1 MITERSL
8 MKIVNVENLQKN
20 YTVYQRKGLLREK
33 RIIRA
38 LQNISFTVN
47 RGEFLG
53 YIGPN
58 GAGKSTTIKILTGIM
73 TPDGGSA
80 IVDGMVP
87 YRERKRYVKKIGVV
101 FGQKTQLWWDLPVR
115 DTYTLLKAIYG
126 VPESRFKEQINYLSD
141 HLELEEIMDRP
152 VRQLSLG
159 QRMRAELAA
168 ALVHDPE
175 LLFLDEPTI
184 GLDIVSKHRV
194 LQFLREL
201 HSRGKT
207 IFLTTHDLKD
217 IEALCQEILIIN
229 HGSLVYKGTL
239 EGLKVMVKLPRV
251 LRIQLREGAFSLD
264 GRGAE
269 FIERYAARYDPKI
282 GIIDVELSGAFR
294 PANVAR
300 EFMQVME
307 IEDFR
312 ITDPSI
318 EDVVRIIY
326 RK

>member
-1 MITERSL
+1 MQ
-8 MKIVNVENLQKN
+8 IVNVENLQKN
-20 YTVYQRKGLLREK
+20 YTVYQRKGLFREK

-87 YRERKRYVKKIGVV
+87 YRERKLYVRNIGVV

-115 DTYTLLKAIYG
+115 DTYSLLKAIYG
-126 VPESRFKEQINYLSD
+126 VPESRFKEQIGYLSG
-141 HLELEEIMDRP
+141 HLELGEIMDRP

-239 EGLKVMVKLPRV
+239 EGLKGMVKLPRV
-251 LRIQLREGAFSLD
+251 LKIQLREGAFSLD
-264 GRGAE
+264 GRCTG
-269 FIERYAARYDPKI
+269 FIERYAARYDSKT
-282 GIIDVELSGAFR
+282 GTIDVELSDTAR

-318 EDVVRIIY
+318 EDVVRVIY

>member
-1 MITERSL
+1 MQ
-8 MKIVNVENLQKN
+8 IVNVENLQKN

-87 YRERKRYVKKIGVV
+87 YRERKRYVRNIGVV

-126 VPESRFKEQINYLSD
+126 VQESRFKEQIRYLSG
-141 HLELEEIMDRP
+141 HLELGEIMDRP

-207 IFLTTHDLKD
+207 IFLTTHDMKD

-239 EGLKVMVKLPRV
+239 EGLKGMVKLPRV
-251 LRIQLREGAFSLD
+251 LRIQLREGTFSPD
-264 GRGAE
+264 GRCAGL
-269 FIERYAARYDPKI
+269 IEKYAAGYDSKM
-282 GIIDVELSGAFR
+282 GTIDVELSDTTR

-318 EDVVRIIY
+318 EDVVKVIY

>member
-282 GIIDVELSGAFR
+282 GIIDVELSGTFR

>member
-1 MITERSL
+1 
-8 MKIVNVENLQKN
+8 
-20 YTVYQRKGLLREK
+20 
-33 RIIRA
+33 
-38 LQNISFTVN
+38 
-47 RGEFLG
+47 
-53 YIGPN
+53 
-58 GAGKSTTIKILTGIM
+58 M

-87 YRERKRYVKKIGVV
+87 YRERKRYVRKIGVV

-126 VPESRFKEQINYLSD
+126 VPESRFKEQINYHSD

>member
-1 MITERSL
+1 MQ
-8 MKIVNVENLQKN
+8 IVNVENLQKN
-20 YTVYQRKGLLREK
+20 YTVYQRKGLFREK

-87 YRERKRYVKKIGVV
+87 YRERKLYVRNIGVV

-115 DTYTLLKAIYG
+115 DTYSLLKAIYG
-126 VPESRFKEQINYLSD
+126 VPESRFKEQIGYLSG
-141 HLELEEIMDRP
+141 HLELGEIMDRP

-175 LLFLDEPTI
+175 LLFLDEPA
-184 GLDIVSKHRV
+184 DA
-194 LQFLREL
+194 
-201 HSRGKT
+201 
-207 IFLTTHDLKD
+207 DL
-217 IEALCQEILIIN
+217 E
-229 HGSLVYKGTL
+229 HGVFG
-239 EGLKVMVKLPRV
+239 
-251 LRIQLREGAFSLD
+251 
-264 GRGAE
+264 
-269 FIERYAARYDPKI
+269 
-282 GIIDVELSGAFR
+282 
-294 PANVAR
+294 
-300 EFMQVME
+300 
-307 IEDFR
+307 
-312 ITDPSI
+312 
-318 EDVVRIIY
+318 
-326 RK
+326 

>member
-8 MKIVNVENLQKN
+8 MKIVDVENLQKN

-87 YRERKRYVKKIGVV
+87 YRERKRYVRKIGVV

-239 EGLKVMVKLPRV
+239 EGLRVMVKLPRV

-294 PANVAR
+294 PANEAR

-318 EDVVRIIY
+318 EDVVRVIY

>member
-1 MITERSL
+1 
-8 MKIVNVENLQKN
+8 
-20 YTVYQRKGLLREK
+20 
-33 RIIRA
+33 
-38 LQNISFTVN
+38 
-47 RGEFLG
+47 
-53 YIGPN
+53 
-58 GAGKSTTIKILTGIM
+58 
-73 TPDGGSA
+73 
-80 IVDGMVP
+80 
-87 YRERKRYVKKIGVV
+87 
-101 FGQKTQLWWDLPVR
+101 
-115 DTYTLLKAIYG
+115 
-126 VPESRFKEQINYLSD
+126 
-141 HLELEEIMDRP
+141 MDRP

-239 EGLKVMVKLPRV
+239 EGLKGMVKLPRV

-264 GRGAE
+264 GRCTG
-269 FIERYAARYDPKI
+269 FIERYAARYDSKT
-282 GIIDVELSGAFR
+282 GTIDVELSDTAR

-300 EFMQVME
+300 EFS
-307 IEDFR
+307 R
-312 ITDPSI
+312 
-318 EDVVRIIY
+318 
-326 RK
+326 

>member
-87 YRERKRYVKKIGVV
+87 YRERKLYVRNIGVV

-239 EGLKVMVKLPRV
+239 EGLKGMVKLPRV

-264 GRGAE
+264 GRGTE
-269 FIERYAARYDPKI
+269 FIERYAARYDSKT
-282 GIIDVELSGAFR
+282 GTIDVELSDTAR